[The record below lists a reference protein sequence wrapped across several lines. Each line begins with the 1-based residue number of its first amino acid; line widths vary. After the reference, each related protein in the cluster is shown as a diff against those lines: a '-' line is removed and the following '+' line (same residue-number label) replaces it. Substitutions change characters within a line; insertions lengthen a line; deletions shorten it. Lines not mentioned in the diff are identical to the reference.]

1 MPLITAFAFTLRGFF
16 LSYNNI
22 FSLSSSFSFADAS
35 WDARSS
41 ISAFTGAWKHKHQ
54 PTTNT
59 AKMTVLSMELL
70 LVDLVLHGHSRSIIY
85 LESDQSRL
93 ESKLKFQN
101 KPSVFREREN
111 DL

>member
-1 MPLITAFAFTLRGFF
+1 
-16 LSYNNI
+16 
-22 FSLSSSFSFADAS
+22 
-35 WDARSS
+35 
-41 ISAFTGAWKHKHQ
+41 
-54 PTTNT
+54 
-59 AKMTVLSMELL
+59 MTVLSMELL
-70 LVDLVLHGHSRSIIY
+70 LVDLVLHGHLRSIIY